1 MPLCRPIFNAREG
14 TAGNCVLSKII
25 REELIMPVYQ
35 WVGKNRKNEV
45 QKGEIEAVSEEAVKA
60 QLIRQRITP
69 TKIKPKPK
77 DLLEGVSFLQPRVK
91 MHDIILFAR
100 QFSTMIDAGL
110 PIIQCL
116 DILYSQQAN
125 ATFKKMLKSIK
136 ESVEGG
142 ATLAEA
148 LKKFPKQF
156 DDLFVNMIAAG
167 EAGGILDAILRRLAA
182 YMEKTAKL
190 KAQVKG
196 AMTYP
201 TVTLIIAILVLAV
214 ILVFVIPVFQ
224 EMFADF
230 GGELP
235 VPTQL
240 VVAASEMVKSKIIY
254 LVIGLVLFII
264 AFKKFYSTQKGQD
277 VIDDLLL
284 KIPVFG
290 ELLRKV
296 AVAKFTRTMGTMLAS
311 GVAILEA
318 LDIVAKTAGNR
329 TVEKA
334 IYNVRTGIAEGRTM
348 ADPLQESGVFPPMV
362 CQMIGVGEST
372 GALDAMLEK
381 IADFYDEEVDQ
392 AVENLTALIEPFMLV
407 FLGVTIGGLVVA
419 MYLPIFK
426 MAGAIS

>member
-1 MPLCRPIFNAREG
+1 MA
-14 TAGNCVLSKII
+14 
-25 REELIMPVYQ
+25 VYQ
-35 WVGKNRKNEV
+35 WVGTNRKNETR
-45 QKGEIEAVSEEAVKA
+45 KGEMEAANERAVRSNLMRLK
-60 QLIRQRITP
+60 ITP
-69 TKIKPKPK
+69 SKIKKKSK
-77 DLLEGVSFLQPRVK
+77 DLFENVSWLQPIVK
-91 MHDIILFAR
+91 EKDIILFAR

-116 DILYSQQAN
+116 EILYTQQGN
-125 ATFKKMLKSIK
+125 KTFKRMIK
-136 ESVEGG
+136 EIKEKVEGG
-142 ATLAEA
+142 ATMAEA
-148 LKKFPKQF
+148 LKRFPKHF

-182 YMEKTAKL
+182 YMEKAAKL

-201 TVTLIIAILVLAV
+201 IVTLIIAVAVLGV
-214 ILVFVIPVFQ
+214 ILVFVIPVFE

-235 VPTQL
+235 MPTQI
-240 VVAASEMVKSKIIY
+240 VVTASEIVKSKIVYII
-254 LVIGLVLFII
+254 IGII
-264 AFKKFYSTQKGQD
+264 ILGFTARKFYATEKGQD
-277 VIDDLLL
+277 VADNLLL

-334 IYNVRTGIAEGRTM
+334 IYDVRSGIAEGRTM
-348 ADPLQESGVFPPMV
+348 ADPLQESGVFPAMV
-362 CQMIGVGEST
+362 CQMISVGEST

-392 AVENLTALIEPFMLV
+392 AVDNLTSLIEPFMLV

-426 MAGAIS
+426 MAGAM

>member
-1 MPLCRPIFNAREG
+1 
-14 TAGNCVLSKII
+14 
-25 REELIMPVYQ
+25 MPVYQ
-35 WVGKNRKNEV
+35 WVGKNRKDEV
-45 QKGEIEAVSEEAVKA
+45 QKGEIDAVSEEAVTA
-60 QLIRQRITP
+60 QLARQRITP
-69 TKIKPKPK
+69 TKVKKKPK
-77 DLLEGVSFLQPRVK
+77 DLFANVTFLQPTVK
-91 MHDIILFAR
+91 QRDVILFAR

-125 ATFKKMLKSIK
+125 ATFKRMLKEIK

-156 DDLFVNMIAAG
+156 DNLFVNMIAAG

-182 YMEKTAKL
+182 YMEKAAKL

-201 TVTLIIAILVLAV
+201 IVTLIIAVLVLAV
-214 ILVFVIPVFQ
+214 ILVFVIPVFE

-235 VPTQL
+235 MPTQI
-240 VVAASEMVKSKIIY
+240 VVAMSDMVKSKIIY
-254 LVIGLVLFII
+254 IVVGLVLFII
-264 AFKKFYSTQKGQD
+264 AFKKFYGTEKGREFAD
-277 VIDDLLL
+277 KMIL
-284 KIPVFG
+284 KVPVFG
-290 ELLRKV
+290 DLLRKV
-296 AVAKFTRTMGTMLAS
+296 AVAKFTRTMGTMLSS

-318 LDIVAKTAGNR
+318 LDIVAKTAGNK

-334 IYNVRTGIAEGRTM
+334 VYNVRKGISEGRTM
-348 ADPLQESGVFPPMV
+348 ADPLAQSGVFPSMV
-362 CQMIGVGEST
+362 CQMISVGEST

-407 FLGVTIGGLVVA
+407 FLGVTIGGLVIA

>member
-1 MPLCRPIFNAREG
+1 
-14 TAGNCVLSKII
+14 
-25 REELIMPVYQ
+25 MPVYQ
-35 WVGKNRKNEV
+35 WVGKNRKNED

-60 QLIRQRITP
+60 QLIRQRIVP
-69 TKIKPKPK
+69 TRIKKKPK
-77 DLLEGVSFLQPRVK
+77 DLFADVKFLQPKVK
-91 MHDIILFAR
+91 EHDIILFAR

-125 ATFKKMLKSIK
+125 ATFKKMLKDIK

-182 YMEKTAKL
+182 YMEKAARL
-190 KAQVKG
+190 KSQVKG

-201 TVTLIIAILVLAV
+201 IVTLIIAIVVLAV

-235 VPTQL
+235 APTQL
-240 VVAASEMVKSKIIY
+240 VVAMSEMVKSKILYII
-254 LVIGLVLFII
+254 IGFVLLII
-264 AFKKFYSTQKGQD
+264 AYKKFYSTQKGRD
-277 VIDDLLL
+277 LVDDWLL

-334 IYNVRTGIAEGRTM
+334 IYNVRSGIAEGRTM
-348 ADPLQESGVFPPMV
+348 ADPLTESGVFPPMV

>member
-1 MPLCRPIFNAREG
+1 
-14 TAGNCVLSKII
+14 
-25 REELIMPVYQ
+25 MPVYQ
-35 WVGKNRKNEV
+35 WIGTNRKNETR
-45 QKGEIEAVSEEAVKA
+45 KGEMVASNESTVRSNLMRLK
-60 QLIRQRITP
+60 ITP
-69 TKIKPKPK
+69 TKIKKKPK
-77 DLLEGVSFLQPRVK
+77 DLFENVSWLQPKVREK
-91 MHDIILFAR
+91 DIILFAR

-116 DILYSQQAN
+116 EILNTQQSN
-125 ATFKKMLKSIK
+125 KTFKRMIK
-136 ESVEGG
+136 EVKEQVEGG

-148 LKKFPKQF
+148 LKRFPKHF

-182 YMEKTAKL
+182 YMEKAAKL
-190 KAQVKG
+190 KSQVKG

-201 TVTLIIAILVLAV
+201 IVTLIIAAGVLGV
-214 ILVFVIPVFQ
+214 ILVFVIPVFE

-235 VPTQL
+235 VPTQI
-240 VVAASEMVKSKIIY
+240 VVKMSEMVKSKILYII
-254 LVIGLVLFII
+254 IGLFILGF
-264 AFKKFYSTQKGQD
+264 ALRKFYATEKGQD
-277 VIDDLLL
+277 IVDDLVL

-318 LDIVAKTAGNR
+318 LDIVAKTSGNR
-329 TVEKA
+329 TIEKA
-334 IYNVRTGIAEGRTM
+334 IYDVRSGIAEGRTM
-348 ADPLQESGVFPPMV
+348 ADPLAESGVFPAMV
-362 CQMIGVGEST
+362 CQMISVGEST

-392 AVENLTALIEPFMLV
+392 AVENLTSLIEPFMLV
-407 FLGVTIGGLVVA
+407 FLGVTIGGLVIA

-426 MAGAIS
+426 MAGAIQ

>member
-1 MPLCRPIFNAREG
+1 
-14 TAGNCVLSKII
+14 
-25 REELIMPVYQ
+25 MPVFQ
-35 WVGKNRKNEV
+35 WVGKNRFNKT
-45 QKGEIEAVSEEAVKA
+45 QKGEMEAANEEAVRA
-60 QLIRQRITP
+60 SLVRLRITP

-77 DLLEGVSFLQPRVK
+77 DLFENVSFMQPRIK
-91 MHDIILFAR
+91 QHDVIIFAR

-116 DILYSQQAN
+116 EILYAQQNN
-125 ATFKKMLKSIK
+125 ATFKKMLKEVK

-182 YMEKTAKL
+182 YMEKAAKL

-201 TVTLIIAILVLAV
+201 IVTLFIAVLVLAV
-214 ILVFVIPVFQ
+214 ILIFVIPVFE

-235 VPTQL
+235 MPTKI
-240 VVAASEMVKSKIIY
+240 VVAMSEMVKSKIIWI
-254 LVIGLVLFII
+254 IGAIVFGVF
-264 AFKKFYSTQKGQD
+264 AFKKFYSTDKGHD
-277 VIDDLLL
+277 AVDDLALRL
-284 KIPVFG
+284 PIFG
-290 ELLRKV
+290 LLLRKV

-329 TVEKA
+329 SVERA
-334 IYNVRTGIAEGRTM
+334 IYNVRSGIAEGRTM
-348 ADPLQESGVFPPMV
+348 ADPLTESGVFPPMV
-362 CQMIGVGEST
+362 CQMIAVGEST

-381 IADFYDEEVDQ
+381 IADFYDDEVDQ

-426 MAGAIS
+426 MAGAI

>member
-1 MPLCRPIFNAREG
+1 
-14 TAGNCVLSKII
+14 
-25 REELIMPVYQ
+25 MPVYQ
-35 WVGKNRKNEV
+35 WVGKNRLNKV
-45 QKGEIEAVSEEAVKA
+45 QKGEMETQSEEGVRASLVRK
-60 QLIRQRITP
+60 RITP
-69 TKIKPKPK
+69 TRIKAKPK
-77 DLLEGVSFLQPRVK
+77 DLFENIKFLQPRVK
-91 MHDIILFAR
+91 ENDIILFAR

-116 DILYSQQAN
+116 DILHNQQSN
-125 ATFKKMLKSIK
+125 ATFKKMLKQVK

-182 YMEKTAKL
+182 YMEKAARL
-190 KAQVKG
+190 KAKVKG

-201 TVTLIIAILVLAV
+201 LVTLGIAVVVLAV
-214 ILVFVIPVFQ
+214 ILIFVIPVFE

-230 GGELP
+230 GSELP
-235 VPTQL
+235 APTQL
-240 VVAASEMVKSKIIY
+240 VVAMSDLVKSKIVYI
-254 LVIGLVLFII
+254 II
-264 AFKKFYSTQKGQD
+264 AFFLGAFAFKKYYATEKGRD
-277 VIDDLLL
+277 TVDDLLL
-284 KIPVFG
+284 RLPVFG
-290 ELLRKV
+290 MLLRKV

-329 TVEKA
+329 SVEKA
-334 IYNVRTGIAEGRTM
+334 IYNVRSGITEGRTM
-348 ADPLQESGVFPPMV
+348 ADPLTESGVFPPMV
-362 CQMIGVGEST
+362 CQMIAVGEST

-392 AVENLTALIEPFMLV
+392 AVENMTALIEPLMLV

-426 MAGAIS
+426 MAGAIA

>member
-1 MPLCRPIFNAREG
+1 
-14 TAGNCVLSKII
+14 
-25 REELIMPVYQ
+25 MPVYQ
-35 WVGKNRKNEV
+35 WVGKNKKNEV
-45 QKGEIEAVSEEAVKA
+45 KKGELEAVSEEAVKA
-60 QLIRQRITP
+60 QLVRQRITP
-69 TKIKPKPK
+69 TKIKAKPK
-77 DLLEGVSFLQPRVK
+77 DLFENVAFLQPKVK
-91 MHDIILFAR
+91 EGDIILFAR

-116 DILYSQQAN
+116 DILCSQQAN
-125 ATFKKMLKSIK
+125 VTFKKMLKNIK

-182 YMEKTAKL
+182 YMEKAARL
-190 KAQVKG
+190 KSQVKG

-201 TVTLIIAILVLAV
+201 IVTLLIAVVVLAV

-235 VPTQL
+235 GPTKL
-240 VVAASEMVKSKIIY
+240 VVAMSEMVKSKILYII
-254 LVIGLVLFII
+254 IGLALF
-264 AFKKFYSTQKGQD
+264 AFAYKKFYSTEKGQD
-277 VIDDLLL
+277 VVDELLL

-290 ELLRKV
+290 PLLRKV
-296 AVAKFTRTMGTMLAS
+296 AVSKFTRTMGTMLAS

-329 TVEKA
+329 SVEKA
-334 IYNVRTGIAEGRTM
+334 IYSVRTGIAEGRTM
-348 ADPLQESGVFPPMV
+348 ADPLAESGVFPPMV

-426 MAGAIS
+426 MAGAI

>member
-1 MPLCRPIFNAREG
+1 
-14 TAGNCVLSKII
+14 
-25 REELIMPVYQ
+25 MPVYQ
-35 WVGKNRKNEV
+35 WVGTNKKNETR
-45 QKGEIEAVSEEAVKA
+45 KGEMEAGNEAIVRSN
-60 QLIRQRITP
+60 LVRLRIRP
-69 TKIKPKPK
+69 TKIKKKPK
-77 DLLEGVSFLQPRVK
+77 DLFENVSWLQPKVK
-91 MHDIILFAR
+91 EKDIILFAR

-116 DILYSQQAN
+116 EILHTQQGN
-125 ATFKKMLKSIK
+125 KTFKGMIK
-136 ESVEGG
+136 EIKEKVEGG

-148 LKKFPKQF
+148 LKRFPKHF

-182 YMEKTAKL
+182 YMEKAARL
-190 KAQVKG
+190 KSQVKG

-201 TVTLIIAILVLAV
+201 IVTLVIAVVVLAV
-214 ILVFVIPVFQ
+214 ILVFVIPVFE

-235 VPTQL
+235 LPTQI
-240 VVAASEMVKSKIIY
+240 VVAASEIVKSKILYIIIA
-254 LVIGLVLFII
+254 LIIFGI
-264 AFKKFYSTQKGQD
+264 AFKKAYATEKGQD
-277 VIDDLLL
+277 MVDDLLL

-318 LDIVAKTAGNR
+318 LDIVAKTSGNR
-329 TVEKA
+329 TIEKA
-334 IYNVRTGIAEGRTM
+334 IYDVRSGIAEGRTM
-348 ADPLQESGVFPPMV
+348 ADPLQESGVFPAMV

-392 AVENLTALIEPFMLV
+392 AVENMTALIEPFMLV
-407 FLGVTIGGLVVA
+407 FLGATIGGLVVA

-426 MAGAIS
+426 MAGAISN